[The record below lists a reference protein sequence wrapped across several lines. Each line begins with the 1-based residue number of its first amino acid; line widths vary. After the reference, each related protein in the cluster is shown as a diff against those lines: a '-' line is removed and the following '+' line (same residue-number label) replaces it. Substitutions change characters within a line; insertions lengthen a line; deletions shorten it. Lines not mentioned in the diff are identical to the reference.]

1 MAFAKI
7 ESVNSASI
15 GRRIPLKFCYSDGVF
30 LLLRISEN
38 KEFKDGKWLDT
49 INGYTYECVDTMN
62 FDKIRVK
69 IDGQTKPLMTDEELQ
84 TRRESGEKV
93 WIEFVDAT
101 LMPYINSQRVLTDSI
116 KATDV
121 LLVE

>member
-69 IDGQTKPLMTDEELQ
+69 IDGQTKPLMTDEDKKRV
-84 TRRESGEKV
+84 RRKSLYRICGCYVNAVHK
-93 WIEFVDAT
+93 
-101 LMPYINSQRVLTDSI
+101 
-116 KATDV
+116 
-121 LLVE
+121 

>member
-1 MAFAKI
+1 MDI
-7 ESVNSASI
+7 
-15 GRRIPLKFCYSDGVF
+15 
-30 LLLRISEN
+30 
-38 KEFKDGKWLDT
+38 
-49 INGYTYECVDTMN
+49 
-62 FDKIRVK
+62 DKIRVK

-93 WIEFVDAT
+93 CIEFVDAT